1 MGVMICL
8 KPHQET
14 VKHFLPFVGVVSCNL
29 DSVSNNNNDN
39 NKKKVTWTPVRTS
52 PSDLKKQRL
61 SNETEEATFV

>member
-39 NKKKVTWTPVRTS
+39 NKKK
-52 PSDLKKQRL
+52 
-61 SNETEEATFV
+61 